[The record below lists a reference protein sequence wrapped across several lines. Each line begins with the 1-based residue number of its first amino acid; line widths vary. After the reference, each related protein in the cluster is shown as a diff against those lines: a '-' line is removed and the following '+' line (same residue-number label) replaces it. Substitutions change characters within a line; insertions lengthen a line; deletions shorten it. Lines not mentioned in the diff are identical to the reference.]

1 MREPYVVYQ
10 SIKAAEDMFA
20 AMEMIP
26 DRVRFRQVEFIDNET
41 AAVNLDTVSYTHLDV
56 YKRQCNG

>member
-26 DRVRFRQVEFIDNET
+26 DRVRFR
-41 AAVNLDTVSYTHLDV
+41 
-56 YKRQCNG
+56 